1 MAEDREPTSY
11 QPSYDPAGEVVE
23 LCRDLIRIDTSN
35 YGDDSGPGER
45 KAAEHVA
52 ALLDEVGI
60 ASELFER
67 EPGRTSL
74 VAQWGGVST
83 GSTTGQGAAEDRGA
97 LLLHG
102 HLDVVPAA
110 AEDWQVH
117 PFSGEIRDG
126 YLWGR
131 GAVDMKD
138 FDAMLL
144 SVVRA
149 RTRAGAV
156 PERPV
161 VLCFTADE
169 EAGGHHG
176 AQVLV
181 DDHADHLAHCTEAV
195 GEVGG
200 FSTTIRGQRLYL
212 IEAAEKGMAW
222 MRLTARGRAG
232 HGSMINDD
240 NAVARLTAAVA
251 RIGAHQWPVRLT
263 PAMQTLLAAVGEIAG
278 TEATPDNA
286 EALVEEFGGA
296 ARMMGAV
303 IRNTANPTMLQAGY
317 KVNVIPKEATAY
329 VDGRFL
335 PGYEDEFFD
344 TVAELCGE
352 GIERSFLSHQQ
363 PWETPYDG
371 DLVDAMQRCLVAE
384 DPDALVAPFLMSGGT
399 DAKHFNRLGLH
410 SYGFTPLR
418 LPADLDFT
426 ALFHGVDERVP
437 VDALEFGARVLDR
450 FVEQI

>member
-1 MAEDREPTSY
+1 MSNSAAQP
-11 QPSYDPAGEVVE
+11 PSYDPAGEVVE

-35 YGDDSGPGER
+35 YGSTDDGPGER

-60 ASELFER
+60 ESRLYESER
-67 EPGRTSL
+67 GRTSV
-74 VAQWGGVST
+74 VAQWGGSS
-83 GSTTGQGAAEDRGA
+83 GDG

-110 AEDWQVH
+110 AEDWQVD
-117 PFSGEIRDG
+117 PFSGEVQDG

-138 FDAMLL
+138 FDATLL

-149 RTRAGAV
+149 RQRAGAV
-156 PERPV
+156 PSRPV
-161 VLCFTADE
+161 TLCFTADE
-169 EAGGHHG
+169 EAGGHLG

-181 DDHADHLAHCTEAV
+181 EQHPDELAHCTEAV

-200 FSTTIRGQRLYL
+200 FSATVRGRRIYL

-232 HGSMINDD
+232 HGSMINTD
-240 NAVARLTAAVA
+240 NAVSTLAAAVA
-251 RIGAHQWPVRLT
+251 RIGAYEWPVRLT
-263 PAMQTLLAAVGEIAG
+263 PAMQTLLASVGELAG
-278 TEATPDNA
+278 TEATPENA
-286 EALVEEFGGA
+286 EALVSEFGGA
-296 ARMMGAV
+296 TRMMGAV
-303 IRNTANPTMLQAGY
+303 IRNTCNPTMLGAGY
-317 KVNVIPKEATAY
+317 KVNVIPTEATAH

-335 PGYEDEFFD
+335 PGFDDEFFA
-344 TVAELCGE
+344 TIAELVGE
-352 GIERSFLSHQQ
+352 DVSVDYVSNQ
-363 PWETPYDG
+363 PAWETPYDG
-371 DLVDAMQRCLVAE
+371 ALVDAMTRSILAE
-384 DPDALVAPFLMSGGT
+384 DEEAIVAPYLMSGGT
-399 DAKHFNRLGLH
+399 DAKHFRKLGMR
-410 SYGFTPLR
+410 SYGFAPLR

-437 VDALEFGARVLDR
+437 VDALEFGARVFDR
-450 FVEQI
+450 FLDEV

>member
-1 MAEDREPTSY
+1 MSRPDPDRHHATTATS
-11 QPSYDPAGEVVE
+11 P
-23 LCRDLIRIDTSN
+23 
-35 YGDDSGPGER
+35 GPGER

-60 ASELFER
+60 ESELFELDS
-67 EPGRTSL
+67 GRTSL
-74 VAQWGGVST
+74 VAQWGGRP
-83 GSTTGQGAAEDRGA
+83 GGEGA

-110 AEDWQVH
+110 AEDWQVD
-117 PFSGEIRDG
+117 PFSGEIQDG
-126 YLWGR
+126 YVWGR

-149 RTRAGAV
+149 RSQGRRGARPPDRALLHRRRGGRSAT
-156 PERPV
+156 
-161 VLCFTADE
+161 TARRCWSRTTAE
-169 EAGGHHG
+169 
-176 AQVLV
+176 Q
-181 DDHADHLAHCTEAV
+181 LAHCTEAV

-222 MRLTARGRAG
+222 MKLTARGRAG

-240 NAVARLTAAVA
+240 NAVSRLSAAVA
-251 RIGAHQWPVRLT
+251 RIGAHEWPVRLT
-263 PAMQTLLAAVGEIAG
+263 PTMQTLLAAVAEMAG
-278 TEATPDNA
+278 TEATPENA
-286 EALVEEFGGA
+286 ESLVEEFGGA

-303 IRNTANPTMLQAGY
+303 IRNTANPTMLGAGY
-317 KVNVIPKEATAY
+317 KVNVIPTEATAH

-344 TVAELCGE
+344 TIAELCGE
-352 GIERSFLSHQQ
+352 GVERSFVSHQQ

-371 DLVDAMQRCLVAE
+371 DLVDAMTRCLLAE
-384 DPDALVAPFLMSGGT
+384 DPDARVAPYLMSGGT
-399 DAKHFNRLGLH
+399 DAKHFNKLGLR

-437 VDALEFGARVLDR
+437 VDALEFGARVFDR
-450 FVEQI
+450 FLDQV